1 MKILV
6 VDDSNVMRNKI
17 SRVAATQSLQI
28 VGLAKDGVRA
38 VEAFQA
44 TQPDLVTM
52 DLTMPEMDGVACIRE
67 LVALRPDI
75 RILVISALADKATAI
90 EALKSGAMGFLLKPF
105 TDEQLAEALMETMG
119 DGHG

>member
-38 VEAFQA
+38 VEAFQQ

-52 DLTMPEMDGVACIRE
+52 DLTMPEMDGVTCVRE

-90 EALKSGAMGFLLKPF
+90 EALKAGAMGFLLKPF
-105 TDEQLAEALMETMG
+105 TDEQLAEALAETMG